1 MHHLFGIFLNPR
13 EQWAKIRDDNDSVAA
28 LFLKFIV
35 LIALVPPLA
44 RYFGAIEVGW
54 TIGGSNPRFACVYD
68 SSCRRVLIF

>member
-35 LIALVPPLA
+35 LIALVQPRLVGQLA
-44 RYFGAIEVGW
+44 EVISDLLVS
-54 TIGGSNPRFACVYD
+54 TI
-68 SSCRRVLIF
+68 RRAGEF